1 MKRIFLGICFGV
13 SALLAVSVPA
23 QARTWKPQGAAL
35 AQDYAVITD
44 VRPDHD
50 IVMVFWFASPLAAS
64 APNAAMIQAMLDKY
78 VIIGAVHGHVGT
90 GGAMTFDPIDT
101 FQAQDGD
108 KKPLAL
114 LEGDNIPPDVAGSIS
129 FLGAMMR
136 QSIGAMGQGMH
147 FFVFN
152 AGDVRACT
160 KGQLAIPFAGE
171 TYTYDTPIP
180 GCPAP

>member
-1 MKRIFLGICFGV
+1 MRRSFLVVVFTISALVAV
-13 SALLAVSVPA
+13 SAPA
-23 QARTWKPQGAAL
+23 QARAWKPQGAAL

-50 IVMVFWFASPLAAS
+50 IVMVFWFAAPLAAA
-64 APNAAMIQAMLDKY
+64 APNGASLNAMLDKY

-101 FQAQDGD
+101 LQAQDAD
-108 KKPLAL
+108 KNPLAL
-114 LEGDNIPPDVAGSIS
+114 LEGDKIPPDVASSIS

-152 AGDVRACT
+152 SGDVRACT

-171 TYTYDTPIP
+171 TYTYDTPFP